1 MRISKLNKAKIISL
15 DNEICHIVI
24 NKINH
29 TITQTRHWNNDMH
42 QDFTEKCEKME
53 KEYTIGD
60 MVIETPYKGGVIMSK
75 LLNNRID
82 ERAMKFVNLF
92 NIQLG

>member
-1 MRISKLNKAKIISL
+1 
-15 DNEICHIVI
+15 
-24 NKINH
+24 
-29 TITQTRHWNNDMH
+29 MH